1 MLRVA
6 LVNNMPEAA
15 FEETHHEFSRLL
27 HAGARAQQVELRCY
41 RIPSVDTGCTHLGP
55 IAETYRDLDELYR
68 YPPDALVITG
78 TEPVM
83 CEITDE
89 RYWDALATLLCW
101 AEANVPS
108 TLLSCLAAHG
118 ALRALDQVNRVR
130 LLQKRSGVYPQTVN
144 QSHPLGRGLGRV
156 VAFPHSRW
164 NTVPAEAVRSAGY
177 EIVVG
182 TMGEE
187 WTVAAREHA
196 GRVLVL
202 VQGHPEYEPTMLLRE
217 YRRDMRRWVEGLM
230 PAPPRFPVCYLDPEG
245 DEILREWSAL
255 AEGQVPVE
263 WSQAFPTD
271 ALAHHVVSSWRDAG
285 VQLFRNW
292 MEQVPLAIALQ

>member
-1 MLRVA
+1 
-6 LVNNMPEAA
+6 VNNMPESA
-15 FEETHHEFSRLL
+15 FEETHQEFSRLVL
-27 HAGARAQQVELRCY
+27 AGAGAQQVELRCY
-41 RIPSVDTGCTHLGP
+41 RIPGVDTGCTHLGP
-55 IAETYRDLDELYR
+55 IAETYRDMEDLYQ

-83 CEITDE
+83 SDITDE
-89 RYWDALATLLCW
+89 RYWDALVTLLRW
-101 AEANVPS
+101 AEATVPS

-118 ALRALDQVNRVR
+118 ALQALDQVNRVR
-130 LLQKRSGVYPQTVN
+130 LPQKRSGVYPQTVN

-164 NTVPAEAVRSAGY
+164 NMVPAAAVRSAGY
-177 EIVVG
+177 EMVVG
-182 TMGEE
+182 TTGEE
-187 WTVAAREHA
+187 WTVAARERA

-230 PAPPRFPVCYLDPEG
+230 PAPPRFPVSYLDSEG
-245 DEILREWSAL
+245 EEILLEWSAL
-255 AEGQVPVE
+255 AEGLAPAK

-271 ALAHHVVSSWRDAG
+271 ALAHHVVSSWRGAG
-285 VQLFRNW
+285 VQLFCNW
-292 MEQVPLAIALQ
+292 MEQVPLAIAPQ